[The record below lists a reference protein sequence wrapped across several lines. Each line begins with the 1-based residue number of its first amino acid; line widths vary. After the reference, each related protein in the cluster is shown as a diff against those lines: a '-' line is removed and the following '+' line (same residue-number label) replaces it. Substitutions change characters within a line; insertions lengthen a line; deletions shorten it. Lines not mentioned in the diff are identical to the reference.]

1 MEKHSGTCQPLL
13 HCCLLGAWKI
23 ILRNHAVT
31 KVLWKNAVCTYK
43 PLRKVKES
51 YQQKN
56 PHSKIISKLLK
67 KVDRVTALFLD
78 QQMIPEIQK
87 L

>member
-1 MEKHSGTCQPLL
+1 MNATFGDYMLSPGNSC
-13 HCCLLGAWKI
+13 A
-23 ILRNHAVT
+23 NN
-31 KVLWKNAVCTYK
+31 KNAVCTYK

-78 QQMIPEIQK
+78 QQKRLEDERF
-87 L
+87 